1 MIVSSLK
8 NNTLHKG
15 FVLPF
20 TMLISTLVLFI
31 AAGSLTLLT
40 KQLYFSKVYKQSQTA
55 YYAADDA
62 IACATAID
70 DTYIANDGL
79 GIFSSSTTVPWET
92 YTNYVLNYVNS
103 KRAFEV
109 PAQAPIDLNE
119 IECGQSPVFDVAIS
133 GYATSTNFYEH
144 HYIDPNTGL
153 DAIELGVTSI
163 YKMKMDLGPDPND
176 VLGVARLYRCAKV
189 TINKSQSF
197 RQIIAQGYA
206 ECDNP
211 NGSIERAVVNTTD
224 SN

>member
-1 MIVSSLK
+1 MKFSARYHSFPK
-8 NNTLHKG
+8 QRG

-31 AAGSLTLLT
+31 ATGSLTLLS
-40 KQLYFSKVYKQSQTA
+40 KQLYFSKVYKQSQVA

-62 IACATAID
+62 ITCAIAID

-79 GIFSSSTTVPWET
+79 GIFSASTTVSWQT
-92 YTNYVLNYVNS
+92 YTNYVLEYVNA
-103 KRAFEV
+103 KRAAETS
-109 PAQAPIDLNE
+109 PQPPILLEN
-119 IECGQSPVFDVAIS
+119 IKCGQSAIFDTTIS
-133 GYATSTNFYEH
+133 QFATSTNFYEH
-144 HYIDPNTGL
+144 HYINPNTNL

-163 YKMKMDLGPDPND
+163 YKMKMDLGPDPNIP
-176 VLGVARLYRCAKV
+176 ANRLYRCAKV

-211 NGSIERAVVNTTD
+211 NGSIERAVVNTTN

>member
-1 MIVSSLK
+1 MTISSLK
-8 NNTLHKG
+8 NKTLRKG

-62 IACATAID
+62 VTCAIAID

-79 GIFSSSTTVPWET
+79 GIFSSSTTVPWQS
-92 YTNYVLNYVNS
+92 YTNYVLNYVNN

-109 PAQAPIDLNE
+109 PAQSAINLEE
-119 IECGQSPVFDVAIS
+119 IVCGQSPIFDVAVS
-133 GYATSTNFYEH
+133 GYTTSTNFYEH
-144 HYIDPNTGL
+144 HYTDPNTGL

-163 YKMKMDLGPDPND
+163 YKMKMDIGPDPND
-176 VLGVARLYRCAKV
+176 LSGVARLYRCAKV

-197 RQIIAQGYA
+197 RQVIAQGYA